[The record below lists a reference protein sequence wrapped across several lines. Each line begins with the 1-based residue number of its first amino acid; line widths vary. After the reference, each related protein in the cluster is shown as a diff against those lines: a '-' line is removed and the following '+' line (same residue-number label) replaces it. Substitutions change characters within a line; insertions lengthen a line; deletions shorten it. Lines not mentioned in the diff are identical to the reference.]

1 MNESIHRAEALVR
14 TLPDVAGCRIDA
26 DAAGRIVAVYVLP
39 RTTPAPPTLAQDV
52 AMFLATETEL
62 AIAPE
67 QVRVEAPSGEVVTPL
82 ALEELEYEGR
92 VRLASVHVAFSEERS
107 WAEVELDL
115 GGTSS
120 RGHAEA
126 HGAGMAPELVARA
139 CLEALAK
146 LCGARVELRLAG
158 VRRMTVGSEE
168 VVSVIV
174 LECAGRDERV
184 HVGSARSDGDAGRAA
199 AYAALSSM
207 NRRIGR
213 ILAAPA
219 KLYRIG

>member
-1 MNESIHRAEALVR
+1 
-14 TLPDVAGCRIDA
+14 
-26 DAAGRIVAVYVLP
+26 
-39 RTTPAPPTLAQDV
+39 
-52 AMFLATETEL
+52 
-62 AIAPE
+62 
-67 QVRVEAPSGEVVTPL
+67 
-82 ALEELEYEGR
+82 
-92 VRLASVHVAFSEERS
+92 
-107 WAEVELDL
+107 
-115 GGTSS
+115 
-120 RGHAEA
+120 
-126 HGAGMAPELVARA
+126 MAPELVARA